1 MALSSARLWLAIRLP
16 DLSLTAISSDETT
29 TPVVI
34 ADKKRVVFANQ
45 LALLAGVR
53 LDMDITTAQ
62 LLSGCEIIERNTT
75 QEQQALHQL
84 SEQLYHFTPYI
95 DRYCSST
102 KAQSG
107 LLLEIS
113 SCLKLFSGV
122 QGILEKITN
131 CLNQTPYGFLFG
143 LGHSAKAAWLLSFA
157 EHEITYEETKPVF
170 LERINALSIH
180 LLFDYPAAREALAR
194 MGFVTLG
201 DIARQI
207 THKSLRSF
215 KKRLG
220 QEFTDV
226 LADIFDIDQNFMQSA
241 LFDKPRD
248 IYRPD
253 EWFEAEIHF
262 EYPITVVD
270 QLKPAF
276 ENLLNTLGNYLRK
289 RQQQCHTIEWCMT
302 DIYKRKA
309 NMTVS
314 SDLPQSQWQ
323 LLYDLT
329 LIQFENK
336 ELPFEVDSIKLICL
350 HTLPIQNRNQM
361 LDLDQSRRRKSSSAD
376 FAVTIAK
383 LKARLGDA
391 AVYKLSYRDS
401 QIPELTQVMLALSE
415 KSCQTLPDIH
425 KNSLRPTW
433 LLKIPELI
441 EERHQRLYWHGYL
454 TPQVGPERVIGEWW
468 NEPVARDYYLAKR
481 QDNLPLWIFFN
492 LYDKQWYV
500 QGVFA

>member
-1 MALSSARLWLAIRLP
+1 MRSTSTHLWLAIRLP
-16 DLSLTAISSDETT
+16 DLPLTAIKPDVMT

-45 LALLAGVR
+45 SAQHAGVQ

-62 LLSGCEIIERNTT
+62 LLSGCEILERHPA

-95 DRYCSST
+95 DRYCSPT
-102 KAQSG
+102 RAQSG

-113 SCLKLFSGV
+113 SCLQLFSGV
-122 QGILEKITN
+122 AGIVHRITE
-131 CLNQTPYGFLFG
+131 CLNQTPHEFLFG
-143 LGHSAKAAWLLSFA
+143 LAHSAKAAWLLSFA
-157 EHEITYEETKPVF
+157 EHVITGEETRPEF
-170 LERINALSIH
+170 LQRLNALPTDV
-180 LLFDYPAAREALAR
+180 LFDFPAAQASLTR
-194 MGFVTLG
+194 MGFFTLG

-220 QEFTDV
+220 QEFADT
-226 LADIFDIDQNFMQSA
+226 LAELFDIDQDFSQSA

-253 EWFEAEIHF
+253 EWFEEAIHF
-262 EYPITVVD
+262 EYPITLVD

-276 ENLLNTLGNYLRK
+276 ENLLNSLGTYLRK
-289 RQQQCHTIEWCMT
+289 RQQQCHVIEWHMT
-302 DIYKRKA
+302 DIYRRQA
-309 NMTVS
+309 HMTVS

-336 ELPFEVDSIKLICL
+336 ELPFEVDAIRLLCQD
-350 HTLPIQNRNQM
+350 TLPMQNRNQI
-361 LDLDQSRRRKSSSAD
+361 LDLDQSRRRKASSSD

-383 LKARLGDA
+383 LKARLGNG
-391 AVYKLSYRDS
+391 AVYKLSYYDS
-401 QIPELTQVMLALSE
+401 RVPELTQVFLALAE
-415 KSCQTLPDIH
+415 KSCQALPDMYKH
-425 KNSLRPTW
+425 SLRPSW
-433 LLKIPELI
+433 LLKNPELI
-441 EERHQRLYWHGYL
+441 EERRQRLYWQGYL
-454 TPQVGPERVIGEWW
+454 APLVGPERIIGDWW
-468 NEPVARDYYLAKR
+468 REPVARDYYLAKR
-481 QDNLPLWIFFN
+481 QDNVSLWIFFN

-500 QGVFA
+500 QGVFS